1 MTMTAIKKRRGV
13 ADRYPRLSG
22 DLDMAGAKVT
32 FDGTK
37 ISYQKK
43 DDDGKLTAATL
54 SKSYPRHACGIIYSR
69 LKNGDE
75 VYLLHLIQKVER
87 EKTAEK
93 IRRLS

>member
-1 MTMTAIKKRRGV
+1 MTVAKKRLGV
-13 ADRYPRLSG
+13 AQRYPRLTG
-22 DLDMAGAKVT
+22 DIDMAGAKVT

-37 ISYQKK
+37 ITYQKK
-43 DDDGKLTAATL
+43 EDDGTLTEVML

-75 VYLLHLIQKVER
+75 VYLLHLIQKIER